1 MAQIEYDQHQFVDP
15 HAKLVAG
22 ADNKDAQADDELAKV
37 IAENKDLIKE
47 TVDECKVFMIDN
59 YLCVPAKYILKQIA
73 KSNFQ
78 HDLLMS
84 FR

>member
-1 MAQIEYDQHQFVDP
+1 MVASTRDKNREAGVAHIEHDQHQFVDP
-15 HAKLVAG
+15 HAKLVS
-22 ADNKDAQADDELAKV
+22 ADNKDAQADDGIAKV

-73 KSNFQ
+73 
-78 HDLLMS
+78 
-84 FR
+84 